1 MARKKKTRR
10 ITDIMPIRKAD
21 KKIDTTKVRPGKKL
35 HVMNWT
41 LKLVKIRKNVS
52 IKV

>member
-10 ITDIMPIRKAD
+10 ITDVMPIRKAD
-21 KKIDTTKVRPGKKL
+21 KKPEIPNSRPGKKL
-35 HVMNWT
+35 
-41 LKLVKIRKNVS
+41 KIRKNEN

>member
-21 KKIDTTKVRPGKKL
+21 KKNRYNKS
-35 HVMNWT
+35 T
-41 LKLVKIRKNVS
+41 LW
-52 IKV
+52 